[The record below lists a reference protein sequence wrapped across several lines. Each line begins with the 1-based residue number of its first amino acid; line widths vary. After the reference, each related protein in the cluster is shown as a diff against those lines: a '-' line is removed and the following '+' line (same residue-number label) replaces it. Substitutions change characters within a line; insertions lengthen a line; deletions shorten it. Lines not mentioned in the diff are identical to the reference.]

1 MSQTEEID
9 EKFYERADAHIALAN
24 DHINHEQVRPA
35 LVNNSLL
42 YAASRFSAWIAA
54 ASFTNAEDLQK
65 EKEDVLDFF
74 TNKYREMLEENF
86 DNYAQNYEHFMG
98 ISKEQGEE
106 A

>member
-1 MSQTEEID
+1 MSQSEEID
-9 EKFYERADAHIALAN
+9 KKFYERADDYIALAN
-24 DHINHEQVRPA
+24 NHINTTQARPA

-42 YAASRFSAWIAA
+42 YAASRYSAWIAA

-74 TNKYREMLEENF
+74 TNKYRQMLEENF
-86 DNYAQNYEHFMG
+86 DNYAENYEHYMG
-98 ISKEQGEE
+98 ILGEKGKE